1 MVTGSR
7 LRAGLEGRLRA
18 MSPRDRRALVAGC
31 LVLLPLLGWGL
42 VARPYLATVA
52 ELRDRTE
59 LELSLLERERAVL
72 REAPTLPARLDET
85 RLALERWDARMVR
98 APNLPLAEADV
109 TSLLQRLA
117 RESRVHLEEV
127 RAVPPPPGRL
137 PPPGLAPIRL
147 SVRGESDFQGILE
160 FLGTLEEEALL
171 LRIESIAVQPTPR
184 PPSSQGGG
192 DASGGGEAGAMIL
205 TLVVEAFAPA
215 EITG

>member
-1 MVTGSR
+1 VVTPSGFRSR
-7 LRAGLEGRLRA
+7 LGARFEA
-18 MSPRDRRALVAGC
+18 MSSRDRRALVVGC

-59 LELSLLERERAVL
+59 LEASLLERERAVL
-72 REAPTLPARLDET
+72 RQAPTLPERLDET
-85 RLALERWDARMVR
+85 RVALERWEARMVR
-98 APNLPLAEADV
+98 TPNLPLAEADV

-127 RAVPPPPGRL
+127 RAVAPPPGRI
-137 PPPGLAPIRL
+137 PPPGLSPIRL

-160 FLGTLEEEALL
+160 FLGTLEEDALL
-171 LRIESIAVQPTPR
+171 LRIESIAVQPAPR
-184 PPSSQGGG
+184 AASSQGGE
-192 DASGGGEAGAMIL
+192 DTPGGSEPGAMML